1 MNYLYVLVLFSI
13 LSLFVVNAYA
23 EDCKL
28 CIAKEFYKQGDAIV
42 ISGKVDAVLEK
53 TPIIIQIFYGTNIV
67 NIAQVEVS
75 QDGSYTH
82 TVIADGIYWKSD
94 GKYTV
99 KATYGVSGNVYE
111 SSFDFQTKGK
121 ETVTTQNFEVK
132 AGDSGTFDVPYTIRG
147 GTIKDIVVDQQ
158 SLGFIVTMQTDGDGV
173 LTLDLGRKWIDAKRG
188 SDGKTGDD
196 DLFFIYIDGS
206 EVQYQE
212 SADADSR
219 IITIQFQEGDSNIE
233 IIGTW
238 VIPEFGPIAVIVLVL
253 AITFV
258 ISIST
263 KKMSLL
269 RIS

>member
-1 MNYLYVLVLFSI
+1 MNYYGLLLFSVLVL
-13 LSLFVVNAYA
+13 VVVSTVPVHAQ
-23 EDCKL
+23 ECKL
-28 CIAKEFYKQGDAIV
+28 CIAKEFYRQGDAIV

-111 SSFDFQTKGK
+111 TSFDFQTSG
-121 ETVTTQNFEVK
+121 TANTTAQIFEVK

-147 GTIKDIVVDQQ
+147 GIVKDIIVDPQI
-158 SLGFIVTMQTDGDGV
+158 LGFIVTIQSDNDGS
-173 LTLDLGRKWIDAKRG
+173 LTLDLGRKWIDAKTT
-188 SDGKTGDD
+188 TGDD
-196 DLFFIYIDGS
+196 DSFIIYIDGS

-219 IITIQFQEGDSNIE
+219 VLTIQFLEGDSDIE
-233 IIGTW
+233 IIGTQ

-253 AITFV
+253 AITLTV
-258 ISIST
+258 IIST
-263 KKMSLL
+263 KKTSLL

>member
-1 MNYLYVLVLFSI
+1 MYRLYGLALLSVLI
-13 LSLFVVNAYA
+13 LVAVNTAYA

-53 TPIIIQIFYGTNIV
+53 TPIIIQIFYNTNIV

-82 TVIADGIYWKSD
+82 TVIADGPYWKSD

-111 SSFDFQTKGK
+111 SSFDFQTKASAII
-121 ETVTTQNFEVK
+121 TTQTFEVK
-132 AGDSGTFDVPYTIRG
+132 AGDSGTFDIPYTLRG
-147 GTIKDIVVDQQ
+147 GTIKNIIVDPQI
-158 SLGFIVTMQTDGDGV
+158 LGLVVTIQADGDGT
-173 LTLDLGRKWIDAKRG
+173 LTMDLGRKWIDAKT
-188 SDGKTGDD
+188 SVGDD
-196 DLFFIYIDGS
+196 DSFIIIIDGS

-212 SADADSR
+212 TSDADSR
-219 IITIQFQEGDSNIE
+219 TITIQFQEGDSDIE
-233 IIGTW
+233 IIGTQ
-238 VIPEFGPIAVIVLVL
+238 VIPEFGPIAAIVLVL
-253 AITFV
+253 AITV
-258 ISIST
+258 TIAVSAR
-263 KKMSLL
+263 KMPLL

>member
-1 MNYLYVLVLFSI
+1 MKYLHGLLLFSV
-13 LSLFVVNAYA
+13 LALVTVNVVSVHAQ
-23 EDCKL
+23 ECKL

-111 SSFDFQTKGK
+111 TSFDFQTSSKVG
-121 ETVTTQNFEVK
+121 ETTQIFEVK

-147 GTIKDIVVDQQ
+147 GTVKDIIVDPQI
-158 SLGFIVTMQTDGDGV
+158 LGFIITIQSDNDGS
-173 LTLDLGRKWIDAKRG
+173 LTLDLGRKWIDAKTT
-188 SDGKTGDD
+188 TGDD
-196 DLFFIYIDGS
+196 DSFIIYIDGS

-219 IITIQFQEGDSNIE
+219 ILTIQFLEGDSDIE
-233 IIGTW
+233 IIGTQ
-238 VIPEFGPIAVIVLVL
+238 VIPEFGSIAVIVLVL
-253 AITFV
+253 AIILAITV
-258 ISIST
+258 ST
-263 KKMSLL
+263 KEMSLL

>member
-1 MNYLYVLVLFSI
+1 MHRLYGLAVLMI
-13 LSLFVVNAYA
+13 LSLVAVNAAYA

-53 TPIIIQIFYGTNIV
+53 TPIIIQIFYNTNIV

-82 TVIADGIYWKSD
+82 TVIADGIYWKND

-111 SSFDFQTKGK
+111 SSFDFQTKAK
-121 ETVTTQNFEVK
+121 ANDTSQIFEVK
-132 AGDSGTFDVPYTIRG
+132 AGDTGTFDVPYTMLG
-147 GTIKDIVVDQQ
+147 GTIKDIIVDPQI
-158 SLGFIVTMQTDGDGV
+158 LGFIVTIQTDSDGT
-173 LTLDLGRKWIDAKRG
+173 LTLDLGRQWIDAKTAVG
-188 SDGKTGDD
+188 EDD
-196 DLFFIYIDGS
+196 SFIIYIDGS

-219 IITIQFQEGDSNIE
+219 TITIQFQEGDSDIE
-233 IIGTW
+233 IIGTQ

-253 AITFV
+253 AITLT

-263 KKMSLL
+263 KKMSLR

>member
-1 MNYLYVLVLFSI
+1 MRYFHGLLLFSV
-13 LSLFVVNAYA
+13 LALVAVNVVSVYA
-23 EDCKL
+23 QECKL

-111 SSFDFQTKGK
+111 TSFDFQTKG
-121 ETVTTQNFEVK
+121 TANDTTQIFEVK

-147 GTIKDIVVDQQ
+147 GAVKDIIVDPQI
-158 SLGFIVTMQTDGDGV
+158 LGFVVTIQSDNDGS
-173 LTLDLGRKWIDAKRG
+173 LTLDLGRKWIDAKTT
-188 SDGKTGDD
+188 TGNDD
-196 DLFFIYIDGS
+196 SFIIYIDGS

-219 IITIQFQEGDSNIE
+219 ILTIQFLEGDSDIE
-233 IIGTW
+233 IIGTQ

-253 AITFV
+253 AITLT
-258 ISIST
+258 IMIST

>member
-1 MNYLYVLVLFSI
+1 MNCLSGLAILSI
-13 LSLFVVNAYA
+13 LSLVAVNAAYA

-75 QDGSYTH
+75 QDGSYTN
-82 TVIADGIYWKSD
+82 TVIADGPYWKSD

-111 SSFDFQTKGK
+111 SSFDFQTKSSSG
-121 ETVTTQNFEVK
+121 TTTQSFEVK
-132 AGDSGTFDVPYTIRG
+132 AGDSGTFDIPYTIRG
-147 GTIKDIVVDQQ
+147 GTIKNIVVDPQI
-158 SLGFIVTMQTDGDGV
+158 LGLVVTIQADGDGT
-173 LTLDLGRKWIDAKRG
+173 LTMDLGRKWIDV
-188 SDGKTGDD
+188 KTSVGDD
-196 DLFFIYIDGS
+196 DLFIIYIDGS

-212 SADADSR
+212 SATADSR
-219 IITIQFQEGDSNIE
+219 TITKKFQEGDADIE
-233 IIGTW
+233 IIGTQ

-253 AITFV
+253 AITATLAV
-258 ISIST
+258 SARKT
-263 KKMSLL
+263 HLL

>member
-1 MNYLYVLVLFSI
+1 MNNLHGLVLFSVLALVAI
-13 LSLFVVNAYA
+13 NVVSVHAQ
-23 EDCKL
+23 ECKL

-94 GKYTV
+94 GRYTV

-111 SSFDFQTKGK
+111 TGFDFQTKS
-121 ETVTTQNFEVK
+121 TANDTTQIFEVK
-132 AGDSGTFDVPYTIRG
+132 AGDSGTFDIPYTIRG
-147 GTIKDIVVDQQ
+147 GTVKDIIVDPQI
-158 SLGFIVTMQTDGDGV
+158 LGFIVTIQSDNDGS
-173 LTLDLGRKWIDAKRG
+173 LTLDLGRDWIDAKTT
-188 SDGKTGDD
+188 TGDD
-196 DLFFIYIDGS
+196 DTFIIYIDGS

-219 IITIQFQEGDSNIE
+219 VLTIQFLEGDSDIE
-233 IIGTW
+233 IIGTQ
-238 VIPEFGPIAVIVLVL
+238 VIPEFGPIALIVLVL
-253 AITFV
+253 AITLTMT
-258 ISIST
+258 IST

>member
-1 MNYLYVLVLFSI
+1 MKYLHGLLLFSV
-13 LSLFVVNAYA
+13 LALVAVNVVSVHAQ
-23 EDCKL
+23 ECKL

-111 SSFDFQTKGK
+111 TSFDFQTSSKAG
-121 ETVTTQNFEVK
+121 ETTQIFEVK

-147 GTIKDIVVDQQ
+147 GMVKDVIVDPQI
-158 SLGFIVTMQTDGDGV
+158 LGFIVTIQSDNDGS
-173 LTLDLGRKWIDAKRG
+173 LTLDLGRKWIDAKTT
-188 SDGKTGDD
+188 TGDD
-196 DLFFIYIDGS
+196 DSFIIYIDGS

-219 IITIQFQEGDSNIE
+219 VLTIQFLEGDSDIE
-233 IIGTW
+233 IIGTQ
-238 VIPEFGPIAVIVLVL
+238 VIPEFGSIAVIVLVL
-253 AITFV
+253 AITLTITV
-258 ISIST
+258 ST
-263 KKMSLL
+263 KKISLL
-269 RIS
+269 RIG

>member
-1 MNYLYVLVLFSI
+1 MNYLHGMVLFSI
-13 LSLFVVNAYA
+13 LSLVVVNAYA

-42 ISGKVDAVLEK
+42 ISGKIGAVLEK

-67 NIAQVEVS
+67 DIAQVEVS

-82 TVIADGIYWKSD
+82 TIIADGIYWKSD

-111 SSFDFQTKGK
+111 ANFDFQTRAKAN
-121 ETVTTQNFEVK
+121 VTTQTFEVK

-147 GTIKDIVVDQQ
+147 GTIKDIVVDPQI
-158 SLGFIVTMQTDGDGV
+158 LGFVVTIQADGDGE
-173 LTLDLGRKWIDAKRG
+173 LTLDLGRKWIDAKT
-188 SDGKTGDD
+188 SVGDD
-196 DLFFIYIDGS
+196 DSFIIYIDSS
-206 EVQYQE
+206 EVQFQE
-212 SADADSR
+212 SANADSR
-219 IITIQFQEGDSNIE
+219 IVTLQFQEGDSDIE
-233 IIGTW
+233 IIGTQ

-253 AITFV
+253 AIALT
-258 ISIST
+258 ILIST

>member
-1 MNYLYVLVLFSI
+1 MNYLRGLALLSV
-13 LSLFVVNAYA
+13 LSLVAVNAAYA

-42 ISGKVDAVLEK
+42 ISGKVDAVLQK

-82 TVIADGIYWKSD
+82 TVIADGPYWKSD

-111 SSFDFQTKGK
+111 SSFDFQTRSKAN
-121 ETVTTQNFEVK
+121 ETSQSFEVK

-147 GTIKDIVVDQQ
+147 GTIKDIVVDPQI
-158 SLGFIVTMQTDGDGV
+158 LGLVVTIQADGDG
-173 LTLDLGRKWIDAKRG
+173 TLIMDLGRKWIDAKT
-188 SDGKTGDD
+188 SVGDD
-196 DLFFIYIDGS
+196 DSFIIYIDGS

-219 IITIQFQEGDSNIE
+219 IITIQFQEGDSDIE

-238 VIPEFGPIAVIVLVL
+238 VIPEFGPVAAIVLVL
-253 AITFV
+253 AITITMAV
-258 ISIST
+258 ST
-263 KKMSLL
+263 RKMSLL